1 MQCTGSYRVN
11 AAVLWIVHICHG
23 TRPNHDT
30 ASQQTGLKRRLE
42 GICPV
47 RGDLEDCT
55 MQSAACKQKAS
66 ER

>member
-1 MQCTGSYRVN
+1 MLQFCGLFIFVMEP
-11 AAVLWIVHICHG
+11 G
-23 TRPNHDT
+23 QTRPNHDT